1 MTKTVTAPLSDNLQ
15 GARWILLSCVAATGM
30 SALVKGLA
38 SDLHAF
44 QITFVRCLLG
54 LVLVLPL
61 VARERLGGLIT
72 RHWKAQ
78 LIRALLL
85 TVALN
90 CGYYVLTKLPLA
102 TATVLFFTTPLFIT
116 MLAQPFLGE
125 RVGWRRWSATLV
137 GFAGTLIVM
146 RPSPAGLD
154 PAMLIAIASAFC
166 FAVAIILGRKL
177 SASESPRSML
187 LYFGVIAAI
196 GSLPAAVT
204 VWQAPSTTEWAL
216 LAVATIF
223 ATARTYSDLRGYA
236 IGEISAVAPI
246 QYLRI
251 VLVGTVGYLFFAEVP
266 DRAALLGATV
276 IVASTLYIARREARL
291 KRDTSLEAA

>member
-1 MTKTVTAPLSDNLQ
+1 M
-15 GARWILLSCVAATGM
+15 SCVAATGM

-116 MLAQPFLGE
+116 MLA
-125 RVGWRRWSATLV
+125 
-137 GFAGTLIVM
+137 
-146 RPSPAGLD
+146 
-154 PAMLIAIASAFC
+154 
-166 FAVAIILGRKL
+166 
-177 SASESPRSML
+177 
-187 LYFGVIAAI
+187 
-196 GSLPAAVT
+196 
-204 VWQAPSTTEWAL
+204 
-216 LAVATIF
+216 
-223 ATARTYSDLRGYA
+223 
-236 IGEISAVAPI
+236 
-246 QYLRI
+246 
-251 VLVGTVGYLFFAEVP
+251 
-266 DRAALLGATV
+266 
-276 IVASTLYIARREARL
+276 
-291 KRDTSLEAA
+291 